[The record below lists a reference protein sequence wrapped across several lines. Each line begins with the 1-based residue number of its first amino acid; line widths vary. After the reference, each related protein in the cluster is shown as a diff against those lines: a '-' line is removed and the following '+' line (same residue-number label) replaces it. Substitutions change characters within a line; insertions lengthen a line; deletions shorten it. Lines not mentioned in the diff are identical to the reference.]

1 MFAIKSKHALFYVLT
16 FIFCSAI
23 IYLSLTAPLQK
34 RGLIMRYALYD
45 VYKATI
51 GRYLYEIETLP
62 SEWRYYSRRQKI
74 IFIVSVIV
82 LFMLVGCIDY

>member
-1 MFAIKSKHALFYVLT
+1 
-16 FIFCSAI
+16 
-23 IYLSLTAPLQK
+23 
-34 RGLIMRYALYD
+34 MRYALYD

-74 IFIVSVIV
+74 IFITSVIV

>member
-1 MFAIKSKHALFYVLT
+1 
-16 FIFCSAI
+16 
-23 IYLSLTAPLQK
+23 
-34 RGLIMRYALYD
+34 MRYALYD

-51 GRYLYEIETLP
+51 GRYLHEIETLP

>member
-1 MFAIKSKHALFYVLT
+1 
-16 FIFCSAI
+16 
-23 IYLSLTAPLQK
+23 
-34 RGLIMRYALYD
+34 MRYALYD

-51 GRYLYEIETLP
+51 GRYLYEIDTLP

-82 LFMLVGCIDY
+82 LFMLVGCIDYQDSKCMIQRFTPCTTLITTNQ

>member
-1 MFAIKSKHALFYVLT
+1 
-16 FIFCSAI
+16 
-23 IYLSLTAPLQK
+23 
-34 RGLIMRYALYD
+34 MRYALYD

-74 IFIVSVIV
+74 IFIASVIV
-82 LFMLVGCIDY
+82 IFMLVGCIDYQDTKCMIQRFTACTTLTMTNQ